1 MAAFFFRARS
11 GLRARYGCRA
21 VLYGGFGQQV
31 QVMLPSAEGGF
42 NEPPSGHQRLD
53 SGLHCGHGK
62 LQDLTHVG
70 ERREGLVPLV
80 GAAAQIAVDGKV
92 PHG

>member
-1 MAAFFFRARS
+1 MRT
-11 GLRARYGCRA
+11 RYGCRA

-31 QVMLPSAEGGF
+31 QVMLPGAEGGF

-70 ERREGLVPLV
+70 ERRESLVPLV